1 MEAQV
6 LLISKTAQI
15 KINGDSTESK
25 QIKRGNKKMKVKVGQ
40 LVGSSEP
47 LGKLMTQPMP
57 SATAFRCAKTLKAVQ
72 AELESY
78 EEARKN
84 LIEQHGKD
92 GEIKPEDKGWKK
104 FIAGMEELMET
115 EVKVDAEKIKEEN
128 LSKVEIAPADIL
140 ALDWIIEE

>member
-1 MEAQV
+1 
-6 LLISKTAQI
+6 
-15 KINGDSTESK
+15 
-25 QIKRGNKKMKVKVGQ
+25 MKVKVAQ

-78 EEARKN
+78 DEARKN

-92 GEIKPEDKGWKK
+92 GEIKPKDKGWDK
-104 FIAGMEELMET
+104 FIKGMEELMET
-115 EVKVDAEKIKEEN
+115 EVKIDAEKIKEEN
-128 LSKVEIAPADIL
+128 LSKVEISPADIL

>member
-1 MEAQV
+1 
-6 LLISKTAQI
+6 
-15 KINGDSTESK
+15 
-25 QIKRGNKKMKVKVGQ
+25 MKVKVAQ

-57 SATAFRCAKTLKAVQ
+57 SATAFRCAKTLKAVT

-92 GEIKPEDKGWKK
+92 
-104 FIAGMEELMET
+104 
-115 EVKVDAEKIKEEN
+115 VKSNPKIKVGI
-128 LSKVEIAPADIL
+128 SS
-140 ALDWIIEE
+140 

>member
-1 MEAQV
+1 
-6 LLISKTAQI
+6 
-15 KINGDSTESK
+15 
-25 QIKRGNKKMKVKVGQ
+25 MKVKVAQ

-92 GEIKPEDKGWKK
+92 GEIKPEDKGWDK

-128 LSKVEIAPADIL
+128 LSKVEISPADIL